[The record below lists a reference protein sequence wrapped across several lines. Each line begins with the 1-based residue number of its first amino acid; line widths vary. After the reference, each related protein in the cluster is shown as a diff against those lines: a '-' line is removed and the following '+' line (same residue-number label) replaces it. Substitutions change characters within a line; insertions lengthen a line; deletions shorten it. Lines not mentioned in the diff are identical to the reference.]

1 MIYSQVH
8 IQSFSHV
15 AAINVNGGYTA
26 KANLIKLRTYSRV

>member
-15 AAINVNGGYTA
+15 SAINVNRGYTA
-26 KANLIKLRTYSRV
+26 KANLIKNIFQT